1 MGVGAKAVDARAC
14 LLHRGGMDL
23 SAEIASL
30 GHLLRVNPASR
41 ALYGAYE
48 RALLMRVHAAPV
60 PKHIGI
66 IMDGNRRMARA
77 AGRLPWEGH
86 ELGADAVE
94 ALVDWCGE
102 IGIHTLTLY
111 AFSTENFARPQGEV
125 DALMSLFAR
134 KLTALATH
142 ARIHADGVRVR
153 VLGRRELLPK
163 AVREAAERVERATAH
178 HSQRA
183 LHFCIAYGGRQEMAD
198 AVRSIVA
205 KVVAGEL
212 APEAIDDDTLGQHLY
227 VAGDDPDLII
237 RTGGESRLSNFLLYQ
252 SAYAELFF
260 SDVYFPSFR
269 RLDLIRIVRAF
280 QKRQRRFGS

>member
-1 MGVGAKAVDARAC
+1 
-14 LLHRGGMDL
+14 
-23 SAEIASL
+23 
-30 GHLLRVNPASR
+30 
-41 ALYGAYE
+41 
-48 RALLMRVHAAPV
+48 
-60 PKHIGI
+60 
-66 IMDGNRRMARA
+66 
-77 AGRLPWEGH
+77 
-86 ELGADAVE
+86 
-94 ALVDWCGE
+94 
-102 IGIHTLTLY
+102 
-111 AFSTENFARPQGEV
+111 
-125 DALMSLFAR
+125 
-134 KLTALATH
+134 
-142 ARIHADGVRVR
+142 RVR